1 MTKNNVNKNNDNEDN
16 NNKANNNKAN
26 NNEDNVIKNNEDNGN
41 KNNRDND
48 KKDNNNDYEHG
59 ICDFRAVLHS
69 CKFQLNF
76 IFMTIVRLWRLLHF
90 QLENCPILQYHAACI
105 EIQFG

>member
-1 MTKNNVNKNNDNEDN
+1 MTKNNVNKNNDN
-16 NNKANNNKAN
+16 KANK
-26 NNEDNVIKNNEDNGN
+26 DNVIKDNEDNGN

-48 KKDNNNDYEHG
+48 NKDNNNDYEHG

-69 CKFQLNF
+69 CNFQLNF

-90 QLENCPILQYHAACI
+90 QL
-105 EIQFG
+105 

>member
-16 NNKANNNKAN
+16 DNKA
-26 NNEDNVIKNNEDNGN
+26 NNEDNVIKNNEDNDN

-48 KKDNNNDYEHG
+48 NKDNNNNNYEHG

>member
-16 NNKANNNKAN
+16 DNKA

-41 KNNRDND
+41 KNNRDSD
-48 KKDNNNDYEHG
+48 KKDNNNGYEHG

-69 CKFQLNF
+69 CNFQLNF
-76 IFMTIVRLWRLLHF
+76 IFMTIVRFWRLLHF
-90 QLENCPILQYHAACI
+90 QL
-105 EIQFG
+105 